1 MSFARPRYSMSQ
13 HGQGSTDNFG
23 SLVFR
28 PGAGNRRSPSWDK
41 TETVVRILPCLSPD
55 RQTWEPFRN
64 SMAPRDFG
72 DWMRVYAAVRAFGE
86 QNAVTMLLYN
96 PIDEPA
102 YDVHQ
107 NPCVMLYDAINQAIR
122 NKQEQPGWA
131 SLTKGGAG
139 RGPALSRPTDLYLVR
154 AGIFRIK
161 NEDKATSDKSP
172 LGLSAGEPAMFLE
185 MTESAGRALVDMLE
199 ERDPDYQF
207 PADGSVDY
215 NQAYRAGDIVS
226 IDKGAFVHF
235 YQEGFDP
242 REMQQTQASGPRQ
255 VVVGGNRGAG
265 GGRAGEPAKR
275 YACFYSHE
283 WKGFSPQFDI
293 PEVEETIRKKDRP
306 WDDTIMGPGTGVLN
320 FMDHATQAR
329 VLQERDSFPAD
340 VFLYGWRDH
349 KEWIIQRTK
358 DRAAGRVSVGV
369 PEGQAQNLPQ
379 RNPVAPATLPAL
391 GGPAP
396 APAAAPVAAKQTG
409 KVGGWGNKA
418 WEGAEGD
425 VNAAATTTTDPA
437 TPTVDADSGEVH
449 AETAVAVAEPV
460 AANEKEAAAM
470 KAMEDARRRASR
482 PSVPSRPQL

>member
-41 TETVVRILPCLSPD
+41 TETVVRILPCLGAD
-55 RQTWEPFRN
+55 RQTWEPFRL

-72 DWMRVYAAVRAFGE
+72 DWLRVYAAVRAFGE

-96 PIDEPA
+96 PLEETA

-107 NPCVMLYDAINQAIR
+107 NPCVMLHDAINQAIR

-131 SLTKGGAG
+131 SLTKGSTGK
-139 RGPALSRPTDLYLVR
+139 GPALSRPTDLYLSR
-154 AGIFRIK
+154 AAIFRIK

-172 LGLSAGEPAMFLE
+172 LGLNAGEPAMFFE

-207 PADGSVDY
+207 PADGSVDFD
-215 NQAYRAGDIVS
+215 QAYRAGDIVS
-226 IDKGAFVHF
+226 LDKGAFIHF

-242 REMQQTQASGPRQ
+242 REQQQVQASGPRQ
-255 VVVGGNRGAG
+255 VVVGGNRGG
-265 GGRAGEPAKR
+265 SGGRNEPAKR
-275 YACFYSHE
+275 YACFFAHE
-283 WKGFSPQFDI
+283 WKGFSPQFDT
-293 PEVEETIRKKDRP
+293 PELEDIIRKKDRP
-306 WDDTIMGPGTGVLN
+306 WDDSILGPGTGVLN
-320 FMDHATQAR
+320 FMDHETQAR
-329 VLQERDSFPAD
+329 VLQERDCFAAD

-349 KEWIIQRTK
+349 KEWVIQRTK
-358 DRAAGRVSVGV
+358 DRAVGRVSVGMPDQQTAPV
-369 PEGQAQNLPQ
+369 IQ
-379 RNPVAPATLPAL
+379 RNPVVP
-391 GGPAP
+391 PAP
-396 APAAAPVAAKQTG
+396 APVPEQPTTAPKQSG
-409 KVGGWGNKA
+409 KVGGWGSKP

-425 VNAAATTTTDPA
+425 ENTKAATTVDPA
-437 TPTVDADSGEVH
+437 TPHVEPDASDAEAGVQASTGEP
-449 AETAVAVAEPV
+449 TPTTS
-460 AANEKEAAAM
+460 NDREAAAL
-470 KAMEDARRRASR
+470 KAMEDARRRAQR